1 MSTPSKV
8 SGTFPPPFPY
18 IFSLDKNPNFFWE
31 IQNGWLPIVTLY
43 FFHFPEIQKL
53 TSFLCAFLFYR
64 LGCHRQLS
72 SFFVLVPII
81 MIHCSTK
88 NYSAATSKSCVRLHF
103 LTKKLLCQ
111 TFATLLPLGLTLC
124 HYWIRAIK
132 HNFYSFLWNSTII
145 SSNRIGRSFNEKYN
159 KFSNICCFSEAN
171 DDQIFVAARNN
182 HVNAAILVV
191 PDQ

>member
-8 SGTFPPPFPY
+8 SGTFPPPPFPY

-64 LGCHRQLS
+64 LGCHRQLF

-132 HNFYSFLWNSTII
+132 HNFYSFLWNSV
-145 SSNRIGRSFNEKYN
+145 SG
-159 KFSNICCFSEAN
+159 KFTKCST
-171 DDQIFVAARNN
+171 
-182 HVNAAILVV
+182 ILVAKV
-191 PDQ
+191 ENVENIIHFFFFQYLLRNDLH